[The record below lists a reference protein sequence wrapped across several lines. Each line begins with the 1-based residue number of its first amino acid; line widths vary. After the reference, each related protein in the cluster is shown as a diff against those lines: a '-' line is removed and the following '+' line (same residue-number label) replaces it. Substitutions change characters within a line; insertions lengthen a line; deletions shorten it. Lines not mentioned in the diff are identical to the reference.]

1 MINADDFYG
10 PSSFRLM
17 ADYLSRLD
25 DSSLAEQ
32 MMVGYKLTNT
42 LSENGTVSRGVC
54 EINPEDQTLRSI
66 TERTKIY
73 ATPRGVVYLE
83 NEVEY
88 PLSGKEIV
96 SMNMMGF
103 TSAAVKHFDLGLR
116 EFLRENSQ
124 ELKKEFYLPSVL
136 NELVQKGLS
145 RVKVLPTEEQWYG
158 VTYPE
163 DRQGV
168 VEAIARM
175 VKAGI
180 YPSPLW

>member
-1 MINADDFYG
+1 M
-10 PSSFRLM
+10 
-17 ADYLSRLD
+17 
-25 DSSLAEQ
+25 
-32 MMVGYKLTNT
+32 
-42 LSENGTVSRGVC
+42 
-54 EINPEDQTLRSI
+54 
-66 TERTKIY
+66 
-73 ATPRGVVYLE
+73 VYLE

-116 EFLRENSQ
+116 EFLQENSQ

-136 NELVQKGLS
+136 NGLVQKGLS

-168 VEAIARM
+168 VEAIDRM